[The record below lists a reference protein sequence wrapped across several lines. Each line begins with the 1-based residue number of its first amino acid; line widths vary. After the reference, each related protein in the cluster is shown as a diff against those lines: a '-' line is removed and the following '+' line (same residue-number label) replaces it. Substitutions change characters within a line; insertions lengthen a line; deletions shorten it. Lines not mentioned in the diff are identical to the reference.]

1 MERRDK
7 PRHSGPLGRSGTD
20 PEQRS
25 DAEVVDDESHS
36 VARRAARVSPSASPC
51 DAEGKRSDSEHPGD
65 KESVRIERGVEQ
77 QRHDLRKSKRGD
89 ADSDLG
95 VRAHCKKALHDALGV
110 RRMDGCMGNLR
121 LSHECR
127 SVSLSEGSA
136 H

>member
-20 PEQRS
+20 PEQGS
-25 DAEVVDDESHS
+25 DAEVVDDESNG

-51 DAEGKRSDSEHPGD
+51 DAEGERSDSEHPGD
-65 KESVRIERGVEQ
+65 KESVSIERRVKQ

-89 ADSDLG
+89 AKSDLG
-95 VRAHCKKALHDALGV
+95 VRAHGKEALYDALGV
-110 RRMDGCMGNLR
+110 RRMDGSMGNMR

-127 SVSLSEGSA
+127 SVSLSNGLA